1 MSYSQFIPPYD
12 PIRYRH
18 VMENAA
24 RLKTELAHRSNH
36 LRKTKVCMNAFPHDT
51 EKCPFVH
58 SIEEYRLPECFY
70 AEFCKNNDCAM
81 FHPGR
86 NCTVEEYIKKN
97 NIVFPKK
104 EEKKEKTE
112 KKVEKKKAI
121 GLYTRFCNLMTETTP
136 CPRGYCTFAHGLDQ
150 LNLPEESGKD
160 RLTIAKE
167 LGYDIKEW
175 MMRPHQENMTKKENR
190 FLKAKEEND
199 KMMEE
204 LRKEE
209 DELSKKIISLTISD
223 DEDDEE
229 EDDDDRVIVIT
240 NEFEP
245 SKSGI
250 SLSEYISR
258 SSTRSNS
265 PVFTRM
271 E

>member
-24 RLKTELAHRSNH
+24 RLKTELAHRSSH
-36 LRKTKVCMNAFPHDT
+36 LRKTKACMNAFPHDT
-51 EKCPFVH
+51 EKCPFAH

-70 AEFCKNNDCAM
+70 AEFCKNNDCVM

-86 NCTVEEYIKKN
+86 NCTLEEYVQKN
-97 NIVFPKK
+97 NIVFLKK
-104 EEKKEKTE
+104 EEKKEE
-112 KKVEKKKAI
+112 KKVEKRKAV

-167 LGYDIKEW
+167 LGYDVKDW
-175 MMRPHQENMTKKENR
+175 MMRPHQENMTKKESR
-190 FLKAKEEND
+190 FLKAEKEND

-209 DELSKKIISLTISD
+209 DELTKRITSLKINEE
-223 DEDDEE
+223 EDDDD
-229 EDDDDRVIVIT
+229 DDDDRVIVIT
-240 NEFEP
+240 NQFEP

-258 SSTRSNS
+258 SNS